1 MKYSKIEKKIKLD
14 LNYKDKPYVVKN
26 YAKNWSASKKWTFN
40 YIKNIKGSNL
50 KVNTVRGNAALG
62 EGKITSISFK
72 KYISQ
77 IVSNKNKT
85 YLTTFYLFKKFP
97 KLIKDINYDYIKSNS
112 LFCHVLSWIGPK
124 NSITGF
130 HCDWSETINVQ
141 VRGEKIFYVVSPRF
155 NKFMY
160 ISDKFERIS
169 STSEVDLKKIKS
181 NKFPLFKK
189 ANVIKVHLKKG
200 DLIYIPRGWW
210 HYVRSLKPSIG
221 VSFHFWNFKNFF
233 RDLLYESIKV
243 FLHDIG
249 LFKRNKCACHSFDK
263 NGNRF
268 KRG

>member
-1 MKYSKIEKKIKLD
+1 
-14 LNYKDKPYVVKN
+14 VKN
-26 YAKNWSASKKWTFN
+26 YAKNWTASKKWTFK
-40 YIKNIKGSNL
+40 YLKNIKGSNL
-50 KVNTVRGNAALG
+50 EVNTVRGNAKLG
-62 EGKITSISFK
+62 EDKISSITFK

-97 KLIKDINYDYIKSNS
+97 KLTKDINYKYIKSNS

-130 HCDWSETINVQ
+130 HCDWSENINVQ
-141 VRGEKIFYVVSPRF
+141 VRGKKKFYIVSPEF
-155 NKFMY
+155 NKYMY

-169 STSEVDLKKIKS
+169 TTSEIDLKKVKS

-189 ANVIKVHLKKG
+189 AKVIKVYLKKG

-210 HYVRSLKPSIG
+210 HYVKSLEPSIG
-221 VSFHFWNFKNFF
+221 VSFHFWSFRNVF
-233 RDLLYESIKV
+233 RDLLYETIKV
-243 FLHDIG
+243 FLHDVG
-249 LFKRNKCACHSFDK
+249 LLKRNNCSCHGFNI
-263 NGNRF
+263 NGKRL